1 MMRLIRRYGRAFRVA
16 LQMTRRGQKPP
27 ALQYPE
33 LQAWIQQMDR
43 LVEAACAQ
51 GDRGGFDRARR
62 ETLRVRLDGRHTS
75 VEAAL
80 AALRYHARQEYPS
93 LLRSGAQHNLLAIQS
108 SNFNDRYRLSRL
120 LELPELAD
128 SPFQA
133 ALAEL
138 LAHLDA
144 IPFSKV

>member
-1 MMRLIRRYGRAFRVA
+1 MKQTLQRYWRAFRLA
-16 LQMTRRGQKPP
+16 FEMTRRRQKPP
-27 ALQYPE
+27 ALAHPE
-33 LQAWIQQMDR
+33 LLAWIRQMDT
-43 LVEAACAQ
+43 LIEAARAS

-62 ETLRVRLDGRHTS
+62 EALRVRLDGRDTS

-80 AALRYHARQEYPS
+80 AVLHYHARQEYPS

-128 SPFQA
+128 SPFKT
-133 ALAEL
+133 ALAGL
-138 LAHLDA
+138 LAHLER
-144 IPFSKV
+144 IPSS

>member
-1 MMRLIRRYGRAFRVA
+1 
-16 LQMTRRGQKPP
+16 
-27 ALQYPE
+27 
-33 LQAWIQQMDR
+33 MDR

-51 GDRGGFDRARR
+51 GDRGGFDRTRR
-62 ETLRVRLDGRHTS
+62 ETLRVRLDGRHMS

-80 AALRYHARQEYPS
+80 AVLRYHAGQEYPS

-128 SPFQA
+128 SPFQT